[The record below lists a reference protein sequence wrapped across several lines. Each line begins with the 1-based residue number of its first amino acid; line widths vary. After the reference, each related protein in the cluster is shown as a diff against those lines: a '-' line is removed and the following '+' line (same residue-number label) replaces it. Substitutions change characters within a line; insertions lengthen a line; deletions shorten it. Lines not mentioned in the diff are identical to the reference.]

1 MGKLIVIEAGDGSGK
16 ATQAKRL
23 LEHLK
28 RAGVNVREVSFPDYE
43 SDSSALVKM
52 YLRGDFGRSAE
63 DVNAYAASAF
73 YAVDRFASFR
83 TQWRRDYERET
94 VILAD
99 RYVTSNMVHQ
109 AVKIEDPSDRKAF
122 IDWVDDFEYEKLGLP
137 RPDLVFFLDM
147 KPEVSARLI
156 ARRAEMSGQAEDI
169 HEKDRTYLVKCH
181 ELYSAL
187 AKERGWV
194 TIKADD
200 GDEPRGVDEV
210 HEDVWKHV
218 QGLIDFCC

>member
-169 HEKDRTYLVKCH
+169 HEKDGAYLVKCH

-218 QGLIDFCC
+218 QSLIDFCC